1 MTSQPGWQTISIHI
15 LTIISRSEGSH
26 TMKCGQLIEYNTR
39 NIFLEKS
46 YPKCGGN
53 LFSDPFLKN
62 QNWANSGSI
71 VCFIK
76 SVFIVCQVEDYRNI
90 LKLSFRPLAF
100 TSNKA
105 FKKNKKRSGT
115 SLPALFSTWF
125 LKKSISFVIF
135 YLLPDQFS
143 FFFYMGFLSR
153 TFTN

>member
-1 MTSQPGWQTISIHI
+1 MLKNGLIRKIRLISKVMTSQPGWQTISIHI

-105 FKKNKKRSGT
+105 FKKTKRGLELV
-115 SLPALFSTWF
+115 SLPYF
-125 LKKSISFVIF
+125 LRDF
-135 YLLPDQFS
+135 
-143 FFFYMGFLSR
+143 
-153 TFTN
+153 

>member
-1 MTSQPGWQTISIHI
+1 MLKNGLIRKIKLISKVMTSQPGWQTISIHI

-46 YPKCGGN
+46 YPNCGGN
-53 LFSDPFLKN
+53 LFSEPFLKN

-76 SVFIVCQVEDYRNI
+76 SVFVLCQVEDYRNI
-90 LKLSFRPLAF
+90 LKLSFWPLAF

-105 FKKNKKRSGT
+105 FKKTKRGLELV
-115 SLPALFSTWF
+115 SLPYF
-125 LKKSISFVIF
+125 LRDF
-135 YLLPDQFS
+135 
-143 FFFYMGFLSR
+143 
-153 TFTN
+153 